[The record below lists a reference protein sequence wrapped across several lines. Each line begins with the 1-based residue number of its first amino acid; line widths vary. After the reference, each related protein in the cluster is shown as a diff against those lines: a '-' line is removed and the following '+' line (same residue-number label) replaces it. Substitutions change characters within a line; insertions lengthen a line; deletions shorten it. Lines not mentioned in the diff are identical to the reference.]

1 MRDLMNAFAK
11 TPQDNDLRLSPGLL
25 LSRLKSDKVDGVQV
39 NGQKG
44 IVDRRRQFSQIPRL
58 IPQELVEGSQKPDIV
73 DSEVCASSF
82 RHDSYRL
89 WTGVPQLEIRCGPYI
104 YT

>member
-25 LSRLKSDKVDGVQV
+25 LSRLKSDKLDGVQI

-44 IVDRRRQFSQIPRL
+44 IVDRS
-58 IPQELVEGSQKPDIV
+58 
-73 DSEVCASSF
+73 
-82 RHDSYRL
+82 
-89 WTGVPQLEIRCGPYI
+89 
-104 YT
+104 